1 MFDQRSAN
9 PINLSLHTLIAKKS
23 QWTVVHECALVSKFS
38 SFSKKHFIFSWIE
51 KKIFSIFFL
60 NMVEKWQFDLNKIL
74 RSPVAWKIFYH
85 FVIFGAAL
93 QYVWM
98 VIWLLVKSSY
108 TWTDFWWL
116 IAILVIAQA
125 SIFSGLVLIFVCSQL
140 AHARNVLIPVTRFW
154 RMHGVKIW
162 FMVWEW
168 WLRKKSPTNS

>member
-1 MFDQRSAN
+1 
-9 PINLSLHTLIAKKS
+9 
-23 QWTVVHECALVSKFS
+23 
-38 SFSKKHFIFSWIE
+38 
-51 KKIFSIFFL
+51 
-60 NMVEKWQFDLNKIL
+60 MVEKWQFDLNKIL

-154 RMHGVKIW
+154 RMHGVKI
-162 FMVWEW
+162 
-168 WLRKKSPTNS
+168 